1 VQRVLCGH
9 VHRQMQQVFGS
20 TLLCSAPSTATS
32 IALRPCADADPASFL
47 EPPGFLLHHWR
58 DQGGMLTHSVPIGD
72 FSGPFPFA

>member
-1 VQRVLCGH
+1 MEPPR
-9 VHRQMQQVFGS
+9 
-20 TLLCSAPSTATS
+20 
-32 IALRPCADADPASFL
+32 LRIMLKRADADPASFL